1 MGSRRWVG
9 AESDL
14 YPEVG
19 ESYGEEREMA
29 ADSGQ
34 TEGSGN
40 ILALIQNVE
49 LLILQ
54 HDTFEFPLVMLITQ
68 LASATLT
75 EFMKQGLIQEQ
86 EGMTSVCTLLAPR
99 KRLSANHISV
109 N

>member
-1 MGSRRWVG
+1 
-9 AESDL
+9 
-14 YPEVG
+14 
-19 ESYGEEREMA
+19 MA

-40 ILALIQNVE
+40 TLALIQNVE

-68 LASATLT
+68 LAIATLT

-86 EGMTSVCTLLAPR
+86 EGMTSVCTLLEPL
-99 KRLSANHISV
+99 KRLSVNHISV